1 MDKEILEEYNKVK
14 DLLSEEEFLAEM
26 EEIRPN
32 FSDLPF
38 IKEVDLAAEVVKNH
52 IGAENISLTENSED
66 NADENNDDSSFE
78 EVVMTEELLEKYNQ
92 VKEFLSEDEFL
103 EKMNQLK
110 RENSEVSFMN
120 EETFAD
126 QIIASYVKKENEL
139 LTEKEEY
146 SSDSIGLLEDGDKEK
161 SFTGIVTSI
170 SNPRSFKTRKGN
182 SGKVCNVEVEDKTGK
197 IRVVLWTENIKHLK
211 NISEG
216 DIVQVA
222 GVDIKDGYS
231 GLEAQMRPRSVF
243 KLAPDADPADYPEYH
258 EDITPISEVQADTK
272 VNIIARITRIPA
284 IRSYNKNGKDG
295 KVASLELQDAS
306 GNISY
311 TLWNNNVDLIKSLE
325 LNDGDTVKIL
335 QAQVRE
341 RNGEKS
347 LTHWDGRII
356 KGDYD
361 VPEFDFELSDIGDL
375 DEDDS
380 DVSIIG
386 VVTKIQDVKK
396 FVRKSDQSEGQLR
409 NFHLTDDTG
418 SIRVTLWG
426 DSADIDIN
434 KGDVVKLIG
443 GNVIYDEYTAEGH
456 SINTNFSTQITVN
469 PKNLSDEQ
477 LTAFDAIKEKL
488 QPVSIE
494 QVALSDEE
502 NVDYDVMGRIMSV
515 GDVRTFERADD
526 GSEGRVR
533 SALFSDGTE
542 VIQLSLWDEKTQE
555 DLEVSAAY
563 LIENARVKF
572 TMDSIG
578 LNIGGSSRIIK
589 LSEEDAKFLPS
600 FESLEKMIYE
610 YREISELDEYDENV
624 FVVGRIF
631 EVFDV
636 RELERDD
643 GSKYLLRNIE
653 IADNSQAIRV
663 SLWGENAKREFD
675 VGEPIKIQNPRV
687 DLYNDQLTLNVGGS
701 TAIVKPSDD
710 ELMKLPSYEELKEAI
725 YVPKDIEAIEDN
737 DVNVRITGTLED
749 LNPDRL
755 LLRKCPDCG
764 NSLGEAEIEGET
776 TCQYCGSEFEEA
788 NVTLMIPATIRD
800 DTDEIGLTFF
810 DKLVEELLEMPKDEI
825 VNIVSDD
832 PGALDGRIEDLEGLT
847 VEIIANVSYD
857 EYNETR
863 KLNPRKILQKYY

>member
-1 MDKEILEEYNKVK
+1 MEKEILEEYNKVK
-14 DLLSEEEFLAEM
+14 DILSEEEFLAEM
-26 EEIRPN
+26 EEIRPQYA
-32 FSDLPF
+32 DLPF
-38 IKEVDLAAEVVKNH
+38 MHEVDIAAEVVKNH
-52 IGAENISLTENSED
+52 IGADDISLSENSEASVED
-66 NADENNDDSSFE
+66 NNDDSSFE

-92 VKEFLSEDEFL
+92 VKEFLTEEEFL
-103 EKMNQLK
+103 KKMNELK

-126 QIIASYVKKENEL
+126 QIIASYIKKDNEY

-146 SSDSIGLLEDGDKEK
+146 SSDNIGLLEDGDKDK

-182 SGKVCNVEVEDKTGK
+182 SGKVCNVDVEDKTGK

-243 KLAPDADPADYPEYH
+243 KLAADANPADYPEYS
-258 EDITPISEVQADTK
+258 EDITPIADIKDDTK
-272 VNIIARITRIPA
+272 VNIIARITRIPP

-295 KVASLELQDAS
+295 KVASLELQDES
-306 GNISY
+306 GTISY

-325 LNDGDTVKIL
+325 LDDGDTVKIL
-335 QAQVRE
+335 QAQARE
-341 RNGEKS
+341 RNGEMS

-356 KGDYD
+356 KGDFD
-361 VPEFDFELSDIGDL
+361 VPDFVHEFSKIDELDDG
-375 DEDDS
+375 DS
-380 DVSIIG
+380 DVAIIG
-386 VVTKIQDVKK
+386 VVTKIQDVRK
-396 FVRKSDQSEGQLR
+396 FLRKSDQSEGQLR
-409 NFHLTDDTG
+409 NFHITDDTG
-418 SIRVTLWG
+418 SIRATLWG

-434 KGDVVKLIG
+434 KGDIVKLIG

-469 PKNLSDEQ
+469 PQNLTDEQ
-477 LTAFDAIKEKL
+477 LSLFDAIKEKL
-488 QPVSIE
+488 QPISIE

-502 NVDYDVMGRIMSV
+502 NVDVDVMGRMMSV
-515 GDVRTFERADD
+515 GDLKTFERDD

-542 VIQLSLWDEKTQE
+542 VIQLSLWDDRTQA
-555 DLEVSAAY
+555 DLEVGAAY

-578 LNIGGSSRIIK
+578 LNIGSSSRIIK

-600 FESLEKMIYE
+600 FETLEKMIYE

-624 FVVGRIF
+624 YVVGRIF

-710 ELMKLPSYEELKEAI
+710 ELMKLPSYDELKEAI
-725 YVPKDIEAIEDN
+725 YVPKEIEAIEDN
-737 DVNVRITGTLED
+737 DVNVRITGTLCD
-749 LNPDRL
+749 LVPDRL

-764 NSLGEAEIEGET
+764 NSLGDAEIDGET
-776 TCQYCGSEFEEA
+776 TCQYCGADFEEA
-788 NVTLMIPATIRD
+788 NVTLMIPAVIKD